1 MEFRET
7 ETIELKSVAQEGV
20 VKELVAFVNCNGGT
34 VYIGVAD
41 DGTVLGVEDPDA
53 CALQISNAARDSV
66 KPDITMFLHYE
77 TLKCDGKFVVAV
89 MAQRGTNRPYYLAKK
104 GLRPEGVFVRQGY
117 SSD

>member
-7 ETIELKSVAQEGV
+7 ETVELKSVAQEGV

-66 KPDITMFLHYE
+66 KPENAMGNSLLPSWRNAARTGPIILRRKGFVPKACSSVKDILPFP
-77 TLKCDGKFVVAV
+77 
-89 MAQRGTNRPYYLAKK
+89 RPMPQSE
-104 GLRPEGVFVRQGY
+104 R
-117 SSD
+117 